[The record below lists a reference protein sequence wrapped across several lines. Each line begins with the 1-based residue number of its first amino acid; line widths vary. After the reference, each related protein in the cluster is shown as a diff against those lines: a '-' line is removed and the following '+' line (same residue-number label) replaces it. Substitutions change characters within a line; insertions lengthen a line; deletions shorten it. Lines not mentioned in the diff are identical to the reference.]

1 MQTFLIDRT
10 ATPVGE
16 LVLIADEQG
25 RLRAID
31 WTDHEARL
39 MKLLNTHYRADRFTL
54 REQRDPSGLTDAM
67 QRYFAG
73 ELSIIDRL
81 PVMTA
86 GTEFQR
92 TVWQQLRQIP
102 CGEILTYG
110 QLAQRIGRPTA
121 SRAVGMANGSN
132 PISIVVPC
140 HRVIGS
146 QGALTGYAGGVQRK
160 QWLLQHEGYLPKS
173 LLLPRQAIIRRHC
186 LATLNKAHCS
196 TPRSPAAG
204 PHE

>member
-1 MQTFLIDRT
+1 
-10 ATPVGE
+10 
-16 LVLIADEQG
+16 
-25 RLRAID
+25 
-31 WTDHEARL
+31 
-39 MKLLNTHYRADRFTL
+39 
-54 REQRDPSGLTDAM
+54 
-67 QRYFAG
+67 
-73 ELSIIDRL
+73 
-81 PVMTA
+81 MTA

-160 QWLLQHEGYLPKS
+160 QWLLQHEGYLPKN
-173 LLLPRQAIIRRHC
+173 LL
-186 LATLNKAHCS
+186 
-196 TPRSPAAG
+196 
-204 PHE
+204 

>member
-1 MQTFLIDRT
+1 MSEIRHRFPRFHAIIAIPNRGVIQMQTFLIDRT

-73 ELSIIDRL
+73 ELGIIDRL

-160 QWLLQHEGYLPKS
+160 QWLLQHEGYLPQD
-173 LLLPRQAIIRRHC
+173 LLSR
-186 LATLNKAHCS
+186 
-196 TPRSPAAG
+196 
-204 PHE
+204 